1 MKPISERSHDERLA
15 AAYWWPRIGRG
26 LGWAALIPV
35 LLLFMSRRAAGLA
48 LVPCGTAFIVLS
60 RMAWRRWKTEG
71 FYDLSSIKHDD
82 QRSDS

>member
-15 AAYWWPRIGRG
+15 AAYWWRRIGRG

-35 LLLFMSRRAAGLA
+35 LLLFMSLRAAGLA